1 MLFTL
6 FSSQVS
12 MEANSSSST
21 LFSLENNRKVSACK
35 AHLAKSLQTH
45 KGNGNV
51 SVSLPSGKSA
61 TLWISSFQSSLK
73 RRI

>member
-51 SVSLPSGKSA
+51 SVSLPSSKSA

-73 RRI
+73 RGI